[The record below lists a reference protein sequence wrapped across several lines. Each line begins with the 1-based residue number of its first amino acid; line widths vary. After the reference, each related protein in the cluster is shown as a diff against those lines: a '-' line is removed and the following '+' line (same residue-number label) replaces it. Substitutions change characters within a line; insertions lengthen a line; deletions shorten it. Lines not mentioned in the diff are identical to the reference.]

1 MFNLKQILLNTLMFL
16 ALMCSGLNSNAQSL
30 TSIKGK
36 VVDSAEKKQL
46 QNASINILRAKD
58 SILIGSARAEKD
70 GSFQLNTKESG
81 KYILMVTYPQYAD
94 FVDKIELSNGQTL
107 DLNTVFLNTKA
118 HLLKEVIIK
127 STVSAIRIKGDTT
140 EYKAD
145 SFRVTPNAD
154 VAELLK
160 KMPGIQVNSK
170 GEITAQGEKVNKVLV
185 DGEEFFSDDPAVVT
199 KNIRADIVDKIQV
212 FDKKSDQAA
221 FTGIDDGQKT
231 KTINVQLKEDKK
243 NGYFGKA
250 ELGTNFAQY
259 GNGKL
264 MANAFKGK
272 KKIAA
277 FFTQDNTRYDA
288 LNWDETRNYSDG
300 GNTSMEMNDDGGINV
315 SFSSDGE
322 YGDNVGLP
330 NQKSAGLVFGNKW
343 AKASTNNSA
352 QFQNLIVNGI
362 GSNYTKTIL
371 PDSSFTNNTTN
382 IQHSD
387 KKKYKINST
396 NEWGTDSTGLF
407 KIILKAADVLK
418 DGSTNYTGKTEGE
431 SGHTI
436 NESKRLSTLNEDDKT
451 LATTLSYRLKFPK
464 KGRTISLVSDM
475 NFNDKA
481 QDGGLIANN
490 SYFNYNGTVLKMDSA
505 NQLKRNKQNT
515 SSVNSNVIYTEPIG
529 KKTFLILKYALNFGK
544 NDAERISYNNGN
556 NSFSSNAI
564 SSNIIDSLS
573 NHFVFNTI
581 NNAGS
586 VNYRFVDKKYN
597 WVIGSGF
604 GTANYQMNDIAKNM
618 IHSVAYNNFIP
629 SFTFNYNP
637 KQQRRVQFEY
647 TGKTINPTLL
657 QIQPI
662 IDNSDPLNL
671 NIGNANLQQGFTNRV
686 SINANDFKV
695 LKSRYMFFRAEYAT
709 TDNAISNSSVV
720 DALGRR
726 TNQYINVQGNYYYN
740 GNFYYGMDIYKGL
753 QFGLGLNGNFSRYV
767 NKVNGI
773 RNVNDNTSVGYNANL
788 SFWGEKWYNF
798 YLNFNANNNTT
809 VSSIRPGSSTNYWS
823 YGINGRPELK
833 FKKIKTYFD
842 INIDA
847 SIYQKSAVFPGQK
860 DIYIL
865 SPSVRKVLGKSD
877 SWEIK
882 LYVFDMLNQNTNI
895 QRNISSNFISE
906 TSNNGLRRYT
916 MFSLIYNFSKNG
928 KPSNMGF

>member
-1 MFNLKQILLNTLMFL
+1 MSFMCSSIKAQDIAQIKGQILDSTEHKVL
-16 ALMCSGLNSNAQSL
+16 A
-30 TSIKGK
+30 
-36 VVDSAEKKQL
+36 
-46 QNASINILRAKD
+46 NASISILNARD
-58 SILIGSARAEKD
+58 SILSATVRSEKD
-70 GSFQLNTKESG
+70 GSFTLPVKVTGS
-81 KYILMVTYPQYAD
+81 YIFMVTYPQYAD
-94 FVDKIELSNGQTL
+94 YIDKIDLSNGKEVN
-107 DLNTVFLNTKA
+107 LNTIYLNTKA
-118 HLLKEVIIK
+118 HLLKEVIIR
-127 STVSAIRIKGDTT
+127 SSVSAIRIKGDTT

-145 SFRVTPNAD
+145 SFKVTPNAD
-154 VAELLK
+154 VQELLK

-199 KNIRADIVDKIQV
+199 KNLRADVVDKIQV

-250 ELGTNFAQY
+250 EIGSNFGQY

-272 KKIAA
+272 KKMAA
-277 FFTQDNTRYDA
+277 FFTQDNTRFDA
-288 LNWDETRNYSDG
+288 LNWDESRNYSDG
-300 GNTSMEMNDDGGINV
+300 GNTTTEMNDDGGIMI
-315 SFSSDGE
+315 SFSGE
-322 YGDNVGLP
+322 GDYGDNVGLP

-362 GSNYTKTIL
+362 GSNYSKTIL
-371 PDSSFTNNTTN
+371 PDSSFTNLTSN
-382 IQHSD
+382 IQYSD

-396 NEWGTDSTGLF
+396 DEWGADSTGLF
-407 KIILKAADVLK
+407 KIIMKAADVLK
-418 DGSTNYTGKTEGE
+418 DGTTDYTGKTLGE

-436 NESKRLSTLNEDDKT
+436 NESTRLSTLKEDDKT
-451 LATTLSYRLKFPK
+451 LATTLSYRLKFRK
-464 KGRTISLVSDM
+464 KGRTISLLSDM

-481 QDGGLIANN
+481 QDGGLISNN
-490 SYFNYNGTVLKMDSA
+490 TYFNYNGTVLKMDSL

-515 SSVNSNVIYTEPIG
+515 SSINSNMVYTEPIG
-529 KKTFLILKYALNFGK
+529 KKTFLIFKYALNLGK
-544 NDAERISYNNGN
+544 NDAERISYDNR
-556 NSFSSNAI
+556 NSNTNT
-564 SSNIIDSLS
+564 NIIDSLS
-573 NHFVFNTI
+573 NHFIFNTI

-586 VNYRFVDKKYN
+586 INYRFVDKKYN
-597 WVIGSGF
+597 WVLGSGF
-604 GTANYQMNDIAKNM
+604 GLANYQMNDIAKNTSR
-618 IHSVAYNNFIP
+618 SVAYNNFIP

-637 KQQRRVQFEY
+637 KQQRRLQFDY
-647 TGKTINPTLL
+647 SGRTINPTLL

-662 IDNSDPLNL
+662 IDNSDPLNV
-671 NIGNANLQQGFTNRV
+671 NIGNTTLRQGFTNRV
-686 SINANDFKV
+686 SMNASDFKV

-740 GNFYYGMDIYKGL
+740 ANLYYGMDIYKGL
-753 QFGLGLNGNFSRYV
+753 QFGLGLNANFSRYV

-773 RNVNDNTSVGYNANL
+773 RNVNDNTSIGYNANL

-823 YGINGRPELK
+823 YSINGRPELK

-842 INIDA
+842 MNIEA
-847 SIYQKSAVFPGQK
+847 NVYQKSAAFPGQK
-860 DIYIL
+860 DIYII
-865 SPSVRKVLGKSD
+865 SPSIRKVLGKSD
-877 SWEIK
+877 SWELK

-895 QRNISSNFISE
+895 QRSITSNFISE
-906 TSNNGLRRYT
+906 TSNNGVKRYF